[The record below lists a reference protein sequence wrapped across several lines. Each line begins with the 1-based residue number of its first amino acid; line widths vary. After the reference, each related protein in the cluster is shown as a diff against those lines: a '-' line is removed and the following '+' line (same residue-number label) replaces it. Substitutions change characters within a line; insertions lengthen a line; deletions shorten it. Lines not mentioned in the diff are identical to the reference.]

1 MMKQRMSPSNT
12 RIRVRYAE
20 TDQMGVVHHA
30 SYLIWM
36 EVARVDYC
44 KQAGFRYKDLE
55 DDHGVLLAV
64 TEVGCRYLS
73 PARYDDE
80 IEIVTVLT
88 RSHQRA
94 VTFQYEMHLVRPDG
108 DGLEKPRRI
117 ASGHSSHM
125 FLNRELRPTTLPVQF
140 RGMLGIP
147 DGQTAENVVL
157 ARAEGISQSGASH
170 G

>member
-1 MMKQRMSPSNT
+1 MMKQRMSPSLT

-36 EVARVDYC
+36 EVARVEYC
-44 KQAGFRYKDLE
+44 RQAGFRYKDLE
-55 DDHGVLLAV
+55 IDHGVLLAV

-80 IEIVTVLT
+80 IEIETIVT
-88 RSHQRA
+88 RA
-94 VTFQYEMHLVRPDG
+94 HPRAITFQYEMRTVAPADG
-108 DGLEKPRRI
+108 RGEKARRI
-117 ASGHSSHM
+117 ATGHTNHM

-140 RGMLGIP
+140 RSMLGIP
-147 DGQTAENVVL
+147 ELQIADPGVL
-157 ARAEGISQSGASH
+157 AQAAGIAGSGVSH
-170 G
+170 S